1 MARSDTT
8 TRETD
13 ASVTERTAHPTIKPT
28 LILFALTVAL
38 SAILIGAIATNPDL
52 LGDENLADIAIWIVV
67 FVTLLVVLRLLVKIF
82 VLRRTRYKISSTELQ
97 REYTLFYR
105 RHAREIPMHRLRGLE
120 LDQGRIQTLLGYGD
134 VRFLTGGTNQSLG
147 FLSFENL
154 DNPDE
159 IRDEIRAA
167 LVEHVEAEN

>member
-1 MARSDTT
+1 MAQSDTT
-8 TRETD
+8 PRETD
-13 ASVTERTAHPTIKPT
+13 APVTERTAHPTIRPT
-28 LILFALTVAL
+28 LILFGLTVVVSAL
-38 SAILIGAIATNPDL
+38 LMVTITTNPDL
-52 LGDENLADIAIWIVV
+52 VGDENLAEIAIWIVA
-67 FVTLLVVLRLLVKIF
+67 FVTLLVILRLLVKIF
-82 VLRRTRYKISSTELQ
+82 VLRRTRYKISPTELQ

-147 FLSFENL
+147 FLTFENL

-167 LVEHVEAEN
+167 LIEHVDNGN

>member
-1 MARSDTT
+1 MAQPDTK

-28 LILFALTVAL
+28 LILFGLTWVV
-38 SAILIGAIATNPDL
+38 SGFTMFTITTNPDL
-52 LGDENLADIAIWIVV
+52 IGDENLAEIAIWIVAL
-67 FVTLLVVLRLLVKIF
+67 VTVLIILRLLVKIL
-82 VLRRTRYKISSTELQ
+82 VLRRTRYKISPTELQ

-105 RHAREIPMHRLRGLE
+105 RHAREIPMHRLRGIE

-147 FLSFENL
+147 FLTFENL

-159 IRDEIRAA
+159 IRGEIRAA
-167 LVEHVEAEN
+167 LIKHVDNGN

>member
-1 MARSDTT
+1 MAQSDTT
-8 TRETD
+8 PRETD
-13 ASVTERTAHPTIKPT
+13 ASVTERTAHPTIRPT
-28 LILFALTVAL
+28 LILFGLTVVVSAL
-38 SAILIGAIATNPDL
+38 LMIGITTNPDL
-52 LGDENLADIAIWIVV
+52 VGDENLAEIAIWVV
-67 FVTLLVVLRLLVKIF
+67 AFVTLLVVLRLLVKIF
-82 VLRRTRYKISSTELQ
+82 VLRRTRYKISGTELQ

-105 RHAREIPMHRLRGLE
+105 RQAREIPMHRLRGLE

-147 FLSFENL
+147 FLTFENL

-167 LVEHVEAEN
+167 LIEHVDNGN